1 MQRRKTKKG
10 FWWWSWLLI
19 IFIAG
24 GTVGG
29 WFVGQKLWDI
39 APKEYR
45 STAKLRAYI
54 LPAFLGSGGN
64 MAPSSQRDSSEM
76 KVLRD
81 FESVEFL
88 TILAQDLKLGDRWG
102 VSQPETIKE
111 LRNSIL
117 LDLNKEKELFITIQR
132 DNPEEAAEIVN
143 YMAPLA
149 IERLEYLN
157 GQLSKTGLAG
167 IEAQLALFNQAV
179 SDSHSD
185 YVSLL
190 RANGVDIVPEPGMNL
205 NVYNEFGEDVLRAQV
220 TWAEAVDDLKEERK
234 DFGLETSH
242 WKRKILPSSVLM
254 NGEVPMKI
262 HGPKVEPYHT
272 RGAIGGLSLGIL
284 FGLLAMLMCWKLF
297 S

>member
-10 FWWWSWLLI
+10 FWWWSWLLV
-19 IFIAG
+19 IFIVG

-29 WFVGQKLWDI
+29 WFIGEKYWEK

-54 LPAFLGSGGN
+54 LPAFQGLVGG
-64 MAPSSQRDSSEM
+64 MAPMTQRDSSSTE
-76 KVLRD
+76 VLRD

-102 VSQPETIKE
+102 LSLSETIKE

-117 LDLNKEKELFITIQR
+117 LDLNKEKELFVTIQR
-132 DNPEEAAEIVN
+132 NNPEEAAEIVN

-157 GQLSKTGLAG
+157 DQLSKNGLAG

-190 RANGVDIVPEPGMNL
+190 KANGVDIVPEPGMNL

-220 TWAEAVDDLKEERK
+220 TWAEALDDLKEERK

-242 WKRKILPSSVLM
+242 WKRKVLPSSVLM
-254 NGEVPMKI
+254 NGEVPIKI
-262 HGPKVEPYHT
+262 HGPKIEPYHT

-284 FGLLAMLMCWKLF
+284 FGLLAMLMFWKIF